1 MRVRFIDRAIVGL
14 LAGAIAVAIVPAASV
29 VATGAETCVV
39 TNTRTGATDGTLAA
53 AVTAAKGGDELTV
66 RGVCRG
72 TTSIGKDLTIRGIRP
87 AGAAAP
93 TLDGKNLREVVGIE
107 KGAKVTMKRLLV
119 TRGVGISFVFATVGG
134 GIVNSG
140 TLVLRGVRVA
150 LNNASVGGGI
160 FNGGRLTLGK
170 GTIVTDNH
178 AWVQGGGVA
187 NSDGAT
193 VIIRST
199 GRISSNQADERAG
212 GLFNPTGALLD
223 GVRCPGPFVFNA
235 KDRKSTRLN
244 SSHT

>member
-1 MRVRFIDRAIVGL
+1 MLFR
-14 LAGAIAVAIVPAASV
+14 S
-29 VATGAETCVV
+29 
-39 TNTRTGATDGTLAA
+39 
-53 AVTAAKGGDELTV
+53 
-66 RGVCRG
+66 
-72 TTSIGKDLTIRGIRP
+72 
-87 AGAAAP
+87 
-93 TLDGKNLREVVGIE
+93 GKNLREVVGIE
-107 KGAKVTMKRLLV
+107 KGAKVTLKRLLV

-235 KDRKSTRLN
+235 NVTGNAAPVDEDCGSEAV
-244 SSHT
+244 